1 MSADDDNLVQRFRQ
15 GDEEA
20 FSALF
25 ARYHRLVYHYARMTL
40 RDGAA
45 AEDMLQETFVA
56 AAHAA
61 QRYEPRGHCR
71 AWLLGIC
78 RHRCL
83 DWLERRQRRD
93 QLAAASGLILLDSP
107 PADSPHQLLQ
117 RQEQLAITLAG
128 LGQLPNTQREAV
140 TLYALRELSY
150 AEIAEVMD
158 CPINTVKTLIRRGR
172 LRLAEL
178 VTAAEGVPS

>member
-1 MSADDDNLVQRFRQ
+1 MSADDDSLVQRFRH

-25 ARYHRLVYHYARMTL
+25 ARYHRLVLNYARMIL
-40 RDGAA
+40 RDAAA
-45 AEDMLQETFVA
+45 AEDMLQETFLA
-56 AAHAA
+56 AAQAA
-61 QRYEPRGHCR
+61 ERYESRGHCR

-83 DWLERRQRRD
+83 DWLERRQRRE
-93 QLAAASGLILLDSP
+93 QLATATGLILLEP
-107 PADSPHQLLQ
+107 TPAASPHQLLQ
-117 RQEQLAITLAG
+117 RQEQVALVLAG
-128 LGQLPNTQREAV
+128 LGQLPTPQREAV
-140 TLYALRELSY
+140 TLFALRELSY
-150 AEIAEVMD
+150 AEIAEVME

-178 VTAAEGVPS
+178 MTAAEGTEP